1 MQDRMP
7 IVIIVLTLLNVPL
20 YLWLGRAV
28 FGGWQGFFDC
38 IVFWFKPDLW
48 SFLQGEWYEDFVA
61 ELKLGVFFALCAGL
75 VAAEFLLLTPLLTSV
90 LN

>member
-1 MQDRMP
+1 MQDRML
-7 IVIIVLTLLNVPL
+7 IAIIILTLLNVPL
-20 YLWLGRAV
+20 YLWLGRAF

-48 SFLQGEWYEDFVA
+48 SLLRGEWWDDMLA
-61 ELKLGVFFALCAGL
+61 ELKLGLFFTLCFL
-75 VAAEFLLLTPLLTSV
+75 IVLAESSLLSPLLATA